1 MEIRERIFTRKGE
14 DVAESY
20 NNLGELYL
28 KTNDHDRAEYHLE
41 TALKI
46 REDIDQLNPSKEAKL
61 DISESYNS
69 LAGLYYE
76 QGKAY
81 DSQNTL
87 LGSRYA
93 RSVYEQARSKCEQA
107 LKIKIQQLG
116 ENHYDVIQNQINLG
130 EIYRKI
136 KNYQAAESVFNIAL
150 NKAQIL
156 LGENSLKEADIYNNL
171 GVLYADQSK
180 FEEAIKKIEKAREI
194 FLKRLGNKH
203 DRTEKTSQNLYFIRN
218 ESQDF

>member
-1 MEIRERIFTRKGE
+1 MIAIIPPESNPLNNFRGAHYVKAQHYCQECLEISRQAFDEYSIEAGDDNNKLGLSLYHTGQYHKAKEYLHKGLEIRERIFTRNGE

-136 KNYQAAESVFNIAL
+136 KNYQAAESVF
-150 NKAQIL
+150 
-156 LGENSLKEADIYNNL
+156 
-171 GVLYADQSK
+171 
-180 FEEAIKKIEKAREI
+180 
-194 FLKRLGNKH
+194 
-203 DRTEKTSQNLYFIRN
+203 
-218 ESQDF
+218 